1 MYDYAIAFISILCY
15 TISLTKEKY
24 MKILLTVLTLTAC
37 VTVLA
42 TESETVYTPEK
53 TYTCWVYDDSTRIC
67 Y

>member
-1 MYDYAIAFISILCY
+1 
-15 TISLTKEKY
+15 

-42 TESETVYTPEK
+42 NDDTVTITTPDQI
-53 TYTCWVYDDSTRIC
+53 YTCWVYDDGSRIC